1 MKLRGLVLNFYIHV
15 SRSDLFIT
23 KIGQFGISFFFYC
36 MRELSTQPQEGRE
49 GQGTATK
56 QGLAWQPFPA
66 LPSAPSVE
74 PRVHINDIFTYVR
87 NWLHFESVLN

>member
-1 MKLRGLVLNFYIHV
+1 V
-15 SRSDLFIT
+15 
-23 KIGQFGISFFFYC
+23 
-36 MRELSTQPQEGRE
+36 RELSAQPQEGRE

-87 NWLHFESVLN
+87 NCLHFENVLNSGNIPFCSIFVQVVQEYERAVIFRQV